1 MLTLGIWLLSFLVP
15 SILAVMATPIV
26 RSVAGAVD
34 PHAIEE
40 NVLRFAGFTLPL
52 VLIAGS
58 VWGIRLLGG
67 RAADLGWRRA
77 PSPWRSVVLGVL
89 AGAGAWIVFLGVG
102 ALLELL
108 VSDLDTLAPY
118 RDSFEEPS
126 LLASL
131 FVSAVVLAPIG
142 EELYWRG
149 FVLSWLA
156 GSADR
161 CVRAGRSRP
170 TRLRTLWVPIAVTAV
185 LWSATHFN
193 AASLLQLVIFGLLL
207 GWLRTRDAGSLTMP
221 IAAHATNNALTMVAV
236 LLAGSAS

>member
-1 MLTLGIWLLSFLVP
+1 MLALGIWLLSFLVP
-15 SILAVMATPIV
+15 SILAVVAIPIV
-26 RSVAGAVD
+26 RSIAGAVD
-34 PHAIEE
+34 PDAIEE
-40 NVLRFAGFTLPL
+40 SVVRFANFTLPL

-58 VWGIRLLGG
+58 VWGVRLLGG

-89 AGAGAWIVFLGVG
+89 AGAGAWIVFLGMG

-118 RDSFEEPS
+118 RDSFEEPF

-149 FVLSWLA
+149 FVLSCLA
-156 GSADR
+156 ASADR
-161 CVRAGRSRP
+161 SVRAGSTSP
-170 TRLRTLWVPIAVTAV
+170 AELRTLWTPIAVTAV
-185 LWSATHFN
+185 LWSITHFN
-193 AASLLQLVIFGLLL
+193 PASLLQLVIFGLLL
-207 GWLRTRDAGSLTMP
+207 GWLRIRDAGSLTMS
-221 IAAHATNNALTMVAV
+221 IAAHATNNTLTMVAV
-236 LLAGSAS
+236 LLAGSVL